1 MKSMILQI
9 RTKMDEEKFML
20 LKLSVA
26 LVSMFTAIYLS
37 NPPGLLITCAIAS
50 ATSFLD
56 YLEAADKFN
65 PLSIRE
71 NVVRFVLYT
80 VAGISLFSA
89 FSLFFLS
96 TNTNASISSPEGI
109 EYFSF
114 NHSYSFLGI
123 QELPFKLFSIGA
135 LILTILN
142 GVFLLMI
149 PKLHE
154 FLSRSKYSINREVHR
169 AISRMLSKS

>member
-1 MKSMILQI
+1 MILQI
-9 RTKMDEEKFML
+9 RTKMDEEKFII

-26 LVSMFTAIYLS
+26 LVSMFTAILLI
-37 NPPGLLITCAIAS
+37 NPQGLLITCAIAS

-71 NVVRFVLYT
+71 NVVRFVLYSI
-80 VAGISLFSA
+80 AGASLFSA
-89 FSLFFLS
+89 FALFFFS
-96 TNTNASISSPEGI
+96 TKVGLITCEKTRFLLFTCFYSSHNIKIP
-109 EYFSF
+109 YAVFS
-114 NHSYSFLGI
+114 Y
-123 QELPFKLFSIGA
+123 GA

-154 FLSRSKYSINREVHR
+154 FLSRSKHSINREVHR